1 MYTGMVLMIYAG
13 VGMIVTLAF
22 FKTKLG
28 KNVMNYMLN
37 KLTL

>member
-1 MYTGMVLMIYAG
+1 MYTGIVLMIYVA
-13 VGMIVTLAF
+13 VGMIVTLGFA
-22 FKTKLG
+22 KTKLG